1 MPFKCQICNAI
12 FVNLNVLI
20 DLVNEIRKLLNVIL
34 VSLVLLECTSILH
47 QFMKEKWP
55 SSTTNAILAMR

>member
-1 MPFKCQICNAI
+1 MPFKCHIFSAI